1 MPDLSVRKC
10 YNALL
15 QNLIST
21 NCRHLVL
28 VNTTEDGD
36 SDSVHC
42 LMFMWNV
49 AANLPFGFVVAIDEL
64 I

>member
-15 QNLIST
+15 QNLISA

-28 VNTTEDGD
+28 VNTTEDSD

-49 AANLPFGFVVAIDEL
+49 AANLPFGFMVVIDKL